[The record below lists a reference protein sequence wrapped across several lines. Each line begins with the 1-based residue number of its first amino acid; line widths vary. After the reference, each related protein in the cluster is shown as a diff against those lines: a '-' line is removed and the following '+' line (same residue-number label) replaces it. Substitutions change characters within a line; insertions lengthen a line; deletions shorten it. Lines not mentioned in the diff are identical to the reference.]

1 MLATRILS
9 VVEAQRLLKATEG
22 LVNGAV
28 TVTLTNVET
37 DSLEGFVKNGD
48 GVEYSVVLTPARSC
62 CSCRDAMFRH
72 QPCKHMAALALTAIR
87 HPQPERRKEDRPLNL
102 KLTKTRRGWQSA

>member
-22 LVNGAV
+22 LVNGTV
-28 TVTLTNVET
+28 TVTLTKVDAE
-37 DSLEGFVKNGD
+37 SIEGLVKNGD
-48 GVEYSVVLTPARSC
+48 GVEYDVVLTPARSF

-72 QPCKHMAALALTAIR
+72 SVCKHQAILSLYALRHGAIGGTEE
-87 HPQPERRKEDRPLNL
+87 PAPNL
-102 KLTKTRRGWQSA
+102 KLTKVRPSFAG